1 MDPYDLLPYLSQSFP
16 ETHPE
21 HLAVLGRLYGI
32 PGAPPESCRLLELG
46 CASGGNLI
54 PMAWR
59 LPGAYCLGVDL
70 SARQINEG
78 RAMIQALGLGNIE
91 LRQGDILDLELESG
105 SFDYII
111 AHGLYSWVPEAVRT
125 RLLAL
130 AARSLAPNG
139 LLYLSYN
146 VLPGWRLRGTLRDI
160 LLDACREASHPPHR
174 LALAQAALQRLSTA
188 LSGLEALSARLLREE
203 IARVQAAHPSYLYF
217 EYLDTHNQ
225 AFLFRDIMAQVGA
238 QGLAYLCDTE
248 LHMTYGASYG
258 DQVEAALAD
267 LKDPVEWEQWVDFV
281 TNRNFRQSLF
291 HLAGTPVWPEIS
303 IDEFDQLAFSSDL
316 QPPPK
321 ADLRRARSAPFACAD
336 GSRFQVEHP
345 LTKAVL
351 IHLNQYFPSAFR
363 LEELLP
369 IAQRRVMAAGGGQ
382 AAGETANCI
391 DELFSLFIHRAV
403 SAYLAPRRYDLN
415 IMEHPRAS
423 ALALAQVAGGH
434 TQVTTIQHRVMEL
447 DSLSAACLRH
457 LDGERGRSEV
467 IDALIRDLESGEL
480 HPPREI
486 PWRQLESGRLRERLG
501 RVVDDLLPT
510 LRRHGLLAEA
520 SSRECRP
527 PG

>member
-1 MDPYDLLPYLSQSFP
+1 MDPYDLLPYQSQSFP

-32 PGAPPESCRLLELG
+32 PGAPPESCRVLELG

-59 LPGAYCLGVDL
+59 LPGSYFLGVDL
-70 SARQINEG
+70 SARQIKDG
-78 RAMIQALGLGNIE
+78 RALIERLGIDNIE
-91 LRQGDILDLELESG
+91 LRQGDILDLELEAR

-111 AHGLYSWVPEAVRT
+111 AHGIYSWVPEAVRA

-160 LLDACREASHPPHR
+160 LLDACREEPHPPLRLGLAYAALHR
-174 LALAQAALQRLSTA
+174 LDTA

-225 AFLFRDIMAQVGA
+225 AFLFRDIMAQVET

-258 DQVEAALAD
+258 DKVEAALAD
-267 LKDPVEWEQWVDFV
+267 LQDPVEWEQWLDFV
-281 TNRNFRQSLF
+281 SNRNFRQSLF
-291 HLAGTPVWPEIS
+291 HLSSTPAWTEIS

-316 QPPPK
+316 QPLPRV
-321 ADLRRARSAPFACAD
+321 DLRRPKPTPFASAD
-336 GSRFQVEHP
+336 GSRYQVEHP
-345 LTKAVL
+345 LTKAAL
-351 IHLNQYFPSAFR
+351 ILLHQHFPAAFR

-369 IAQRRVMAAGGGQ
+369 MAQRQVTAAGGGQ
-382 AAGETANCI
+382 AASETSDCI
-391 DELFSLFIHRAV
+391 DELFSLFVHRAI
-403 SAYLAPRRYDLN
+403 SASLAPRRYDLR
-415 IMEHPRAS
+415 IAERPRAS
-423 ALALAQVAGGH
+423 ALALAQVANGN

-457 LDGERGRSEV
+457 LDGQRGRQEV
-467 IDALIRDLESGEL
+467 IEALIQDLEQGEL
-480 HPPREI
+480 EPPREI
-486 PWRQLESGRLRERLG
+486 AWRQIQISRLRERLG

-510 LRRHGLLAEA
+510 LQRHGLLTTAD
-520 SSRECRP
+520 
-527 PG
+527 